1 MSDYELVVPAL
12 MLILVIVVGGATLV
26 LNWLFPK
33 TNKSE

>member
-1 MSDYELVVPAL
+1 MPDYELAVPAL